1 MPDKTFGQRVVQNIQ
16 VALARA
22 QEAREKA
29 GTTYEIAYW
38 ECEVA
43 THREKLEFSE
53 AQLKKDKTSMV

>member
-1 MPDKTFGQRVVQNIQ
+1 MPEKTFGQLVVQNTQ
-16 VALARA
+16 SALVRA

-43 THREKLEFSE
+43 SQRQRLQFVESH
-53 AQLKKDKTSMV
+53 LKKDKTSMI